1 MKVRGMQV
9 LKSKPRPRIRQICWL
24 LAAVVLLTG
33 CGENTAATVPTPIT
47 DLPATA
53 ATTISNLTSPTAASG
68 NPTTGTQ
75 STGTTTTPVSPT
87 AAPGTPTPG
96 QASLPTAA
104 ATITKSDGEKLLM
117 TIELARTPQEQETGL
132 MGRQNVPD
140 ETGMLFIFKQPGQVG
155 FWMKDTPLALSIAF
169 IDQNGKILDIQ
180 DMESFSLEVH
190 SPGRNY
196 LYALEVAKGYFARK
210 GVKPGDSFSFKEQ

>member
-1 MKVRGMQV
+1 MHTLN
-9 LKSKPRPRIRQICWL
+9 LKACFSARRTLRQLAGL
-24 LAAVVLLTG
+24 LVAMMLLTG
-33 CGENTAATVPTPIT
+33 CGENTATVPAPTAS
-47 DLPATA
+47 LPAPTTAPVANLTPTAPTA
-53 ATTISNLTSPTAASG
+53 APGSPTAS
-68 NPTTGTQ
+68 TQ
-75 STGTTTTPVSPT
+75 PVRTTPVSPT
-87 AAPGTPTPG
+87 TAPGTPTPG
-96 QASLPTAA
+96 QTSLPTAA

-132 MGRQNVPD
+132 MGRQSVPD

-190 SPGRNY
+190 SPGQNY

-210 GVKPGDSFSFKEQ
+210 GVKPGDTFTFKV

>member
-1 MKVRGMQV
+1 MRTPN
-9 LKSKPRPRIRQICWL
+9 LKAGFSSRRTFRQLAWL
-24 LAAVVLLTG
+24 LAATLLLAG
-33 CGENTAATVPTPIT
+33 CGENTATIPAPAPTNS
-47 DLPATA
+47 LPAPTTA
-53 ATTISNLTSPTAASG
+53 ATVTNPSGTTAAPGSPTA
-68 NPTTGTQ
+68 GTQ
-75 STGTTTTPVSPT
+75 AAGTTTTPVNPT

-96 QASLPTAA
+96 QTGLPTAA

-132 MGRQNVPD
+132 MGRQSVPD

-210 GVKPGDSFSFKEQ
+210 GVKPGDTFTFKE